1 MFNSNQLQTMS
12 EILKELLKSIKKQS
26 LLTAEEAASRP
37 ASLWL
42 STENLSCKALAR
54 PKDTHELSEILKIC
68 NEHGQTVVPHG
79 GLTGVSRG
87 EKTGSEDIAISLER
101 MNAIEEIN
109 LQNKT
114 VTVQAGVILQDLQN
128 AVAEKG
134 FLFPLDLGSKGSCM
148 IGGNISTN
156 AGGLQALRYGVTRQL
171 VLGLEV
177 VLADGTIINSMNK
190 MLKNNAGYDL
200 KHLFIGSE
208 GTLGIVTRAV
218 LKLEDAPKSR
228 NTAMVAL
235 NSFDHA
241 VQFLNRSKREL
252 NSTLT
257 TFEIF
262 WNDYYRLMTTPP
274 SEYKPPLDQK
284 YPFYVLIEAM
294 GLNEES
300 DEERFNGYLETCLS
314 DELIEDASLATSH
327 QEFTNLWGIREKV
340 DLIFQIH
347 KPVFLFDVSLPVSEM
362 ETYITT
368 IEKQYRTEWD
378 EVHFYTYGHMGDG
391 NLHMYICCGEDD
403 HKTRHRVEEIAFE
416 PLRAIGGSITAE
428 HGLGLE
434 KKDWVHYCRTTEELA
449 LMRTLKNALD
459 PKGILNRGK
468 VI

>member
-1 MFNSNQLQTMS
+1 MS
-12 EILKELLKSIKKQS
+12 GIIEELLQSVGKES
-26 LLTAEEAASRP
+26 LLTAEEAANRP

-42 STENLSCKALAR
+42 SNDHLRCKALLR
-54 PKDTHELSEILKIC
+54 PANTQEVSKALKIC
-68 NEHGQTVVPHG
+68 NEYGQTVIPHG
-79 GLTGVSRG
+79 GLTGVARG
-87 EKTGSEDIAISLER
+87 EKTGPEDIAISLER
-101 MNAIEEIN
+101 MNTIEEIN

-128 AVAEKG
+128 AVADKG
-134 FLFPLDLGSKGSCM
+134 LLFPLDLGSKGSCM

-177 VLADGTIINSMNK
+177 VLADGTIISSMNK

-200 KHLFIGSE
+200 KQFFIGSE
-208 GTLGIVTRAV
+208 GTLGIITRAV

-235 NSFDHA
+235 KSFNHA
-241 VQFLNRSKREL
+241 VDFLNRSKRDL

-257 TFEIF
+257 TYEIF

-274 SEYKPPLDQK
+274 SEYKPPLAQD
-284 YPFYVLIEAM
+284 YPFYVLMETL
-294 GLNEES
+294 GQDEKS
-300 DEERFNGYLETCLS
+300 DEERFHQHLESCLT
-314 DELIEDASLATSH
+314 EGVIEDASPATSH
-327 QEFTNLWGIREKV
+327 QEFANLWGIREKV
-340 DLIFQIH
+340 ELIFQIH
-347 KPVFLFDVSLPVSEM
+347 QPVFLFDVSLPISEM
-362 ETYITT
+362 ENYISS
-368 IEKQYRTEWD
+368 IEKQYRSEWD
-378 EVHFYTYGHMGDG
+378 EVHFYAYGHMGDG
-391 NLHMYICCGEDD
+391 NLHMYVCCGEDD
-403 HKTRHRVEEIAFE
+403 YKTRHRVEEIAFE
-416 PLRAIGGSITAE
+416 PLKAIGGSVTAE

-434 KKDWVHYCRTTEELA
+434 KKPWVHYCRTPEELA